1 MNSLVG
7 WSRTLKATILLCS
20 GKNILA
26 RTNTQMTST
35 TDNDAKTAAAKTA
48 AATLTEHC
56 VRSGK
61 FHQLEDIQHFLI
73 DEMDAKKCMA
83 RGGTARAGIRT
94 AECAEAESFYKRI
107 LIMGH
112 ELLGFTAFPLEF
124 KSKLDDLVH
133 IQVCQERI
141 GIGIDGLTLADIYYG
156 HESLPDCPQK
166 WHSFAPSSLT
176 AMTTNGNSQW
186 HRQRTVR

>member
-112 ELLGFTAFPLEF
+112 ELLGFTAFRWSSSRNSTTSCTF
-124 KSKLDDLVH
+124 KCVKSALASALMDSLLPTSTTATRAFPTATKS
-133 IQVCQERI
+133 
-141 GIGIDGLTLADIYYG
+141 GTL
-156 HESLPDCPQK
+156 S
-166 WHSFAPSSLT
+166 
-176 AMTTNGNSQW
+176 
-186 HRQRTVR
+186 RQAV